1 MASETTDL
9 KGKGKGKGKGKS
21 NLVQSKAQAAEEEED
36 EEKGVEVKEVTPD
49 KEKKNRK
56 SANELYHSLLKA
68 APDSGDE
75 DSEDS
80 EDDEFHGGELTS
92 CSYLRSCPP
101 FSLKALSH
109 EIGQSY

>member
-49 KEKKNRK
+49 KKNRK

-92 CSYLRSCPP
+92 CSYIRSCPR
-101 FSLKALSH
+101 FSLKTLSH